1 MTIRGITV
9 AMTTVTSTTS
19 TTTTAARTGYSALTS
34 SDSGTGID
42 YSLLIEAKVNARLTK
57 ADRIDA
63 KITANEAKITAYTDL
78 QDLLQTVNESLDGLR
93 NRSTSTGASSNL
105 FSQRAAYIGDDD
117 VFSATVDDDTEVGT
131 YSVVVQQ
138 IATKHKI
145 AADSA
150 SSKTDALGYS
160 GSFTLQSADGSAVTI
175 SMESD
180 DSLTDLRDAINA
192 QKSTSGVTASIV
204 QVSDSGYQLILT
216 ANNTGE
222 EITLT
227 DGGDGVLSSLG
238 LTDDDD
244 AIKNEL
250 VTVQDAI
257 VEIDGVT
264 ITRSSNTIDDA
275 IEGVT
280 LNLYSASPDT
290 AVSMEIS
297 TDLSSI
303 KTAITDFV
311 DAYNAY
317 RDFVVTQQST
327 TSDGEASEDATL
339 FADSLL
345 RQITQ
350 SVSSA
355 LNTTI
360 ATDDGTLL
368 SLASLGIT
376 FDSTNNLELDEDTLN
391 SVLSSDLDAVKQ
403 LLGLNMTSSS
413 SQLSLLRYETAQT
426 PQSFTLDIVRGEDG
440 TLTSASVAGDSSLF
454 TVSGNRIIG
463 AEGTAY
469 EGIVLVYTGSSGS
482 VDVDFS
488 QGLADTLYSAIDAA
502 AADYDSDLTTA
513 IDDLEAQDTT
523 LQSRSD
529 DIRTKAETY
538 RTTLTAYYARLEA
551 AAETAALLLKQ
562 LTYSEDDDS

>member
-1 MTIRGITV
+1 
-9 AMTTVTSTTS
+9 MTTVSSTTSTTS
-19 TTTTAARTGYSALTS
+19 TTTASTGYSALTS
-34 SDSGTGID
+34 TDSGTGID
-42 YSLLIEAKVNARLTK
+42 YSLLIEAKVNARLVK

-63 KITANEAKITAYTDL
+63 KITADEAKITAYTDL
-78 QDLLQTVNESLDGLR
+78 QDLLQTVNGSLDGLR

-117 VFSATVDDDTEVGT
+117 VFSATVDDGTEVGT

-145 AADSA
+145 AADNTG
-150 SSKTDALGYS
+150 SKTDALGYS
-160 GSFTLQSADGSAVTI
+160 GSFTLQAADGAAVTI
-175 SMESD
+175 SMDSD
-180 DSLTDLRDAINA
+180 ESLTDLRDAINTRT
-192 QKSTSGVTASIV
+192 STSGVAASIV
-204 QVSDSGYQLILT
+204 QVSDSSYRLILT

-238 LTDDDD
+238 LVDSDG
-244 AIKNEL
+244 AIRNEL
-250 VTVQDAI
+250 VAVQDAI

-264 ITRSSNTIDDA
+264 VTRSSNTIDDA

-290 AVSMEIS
+290 AISMEIS

-317 RDFVVTQQST
+317 REFVLTQQST
-327 TSDGEASEDATL
+327 TSGGEASEDATL

-355 LNTTI
+355 LNTSIT
-360 ATDDGTLL
+360 TDDGTVL

-376 FDSTNNLELDEDTLN
+376 FDSSNNLELDEDTLN
-391 SVLSSDLDAVKQ
+391 SILTSDIDAVQQ
-403 LLGLNMTSSS
+403 LLGLTMTSSS
-413 SQLSLLRYETAQT
+413 SQLSLLRYETAQSS
-426 PQSFTLDIVRGEDG
+426 QSFTLDIVRGEDG
-440 TLTSASVAGDSSLF
+440 TLTSASVDGDSSLF

-482 VDVDFS
+482 VGVDFS
-488 QGLADTLYSAIDAA
+488 QGLADKLYGAIDAA
-502 AADYDSDLTTA
+502 AADYDSDLATA
-513 IDDLEAQDTT
+513 IDDLEARDTT

>member
-1 MTIRGITV
+1 MS
-9 AMTTVTSTTS
+9 TVTSTTS
-19 TTTTAARTGYSALTS
+19 TTGTTAAGTGYSALTS
-34 SDSGTGID
+34 TDSGTGID
-42 YSLLIEAKVNARLTK
+42 YSLLIEAKVNARLVK
-57 ADRIDA
+57 ADRIDT

-78 QDLLQTVNESLDGLR
+78 QNLLQTVNASLDGLR

-105 FSQRAAYIGDDD
+105 FSQRAAYIGNDD
-117 VFSATVDDDTEVGT
+117 VFSATVDDGTEVGT

-138 IATKHKI
+138 IATRHKF
-145 AADSA
+145 AADGTG
-150 SSKTDALGYS
+150 SKTDALGYS
-160 GSFTLQSADGSAVTI
+160 GSFTLQAADGTAVTI
-175 SMESD
+175 SMDSD

-204 QVSDSGYQLILT
+204 QVSDSSYRLILT
-216 ANNTGE
+216 ADNTGE

-238 LTDDDD
+238 LTDGDG

-250 VTVQDAI
+250 VAVQDAI

-264 ITRSSNTIDDA
+264 VTRRSNTIDDA
-275 IEGVT
+275 IDGVT

-303 KTAITDFV
+303 KSAITDFV

-317 RDFVVTQQST
+317 REFVLTQQST

-355 LNTTI
+355 LNTSIT
-360 ATDDGTLL
+360 ADDGTVL

-376 FDSTNNLELDEDTLN
+376 FDGSNNLELDEDTLN
-391 SVLSSDLDAVKQ
+391 SILTSDVDAVQQ
-403 LLGLNMTSSS
+403 LLGLTMTSSS
-413 SQLSLLRYETAQT
+413 SQLSLLRYETTQSSL
-426 PQSFTLDIVRGEDG
+426 SFTLDIVRGDDG
-440 TLTSASVAGDSSLF
+440 TLTSASVNGDSSLF

-469 EGIVLVYTGSSGS
+469 QGIVLVYTGGSGS

-488 QGLADTLYSAIDAA
+488 RGLADKLYGAIDAA
-502 AADYDSDLTTA
+502 AADYDSDLATA
-513 IDDLEAQDTT
+513 VDDLEAQDTT

-529 DIRTKAETY
+529 DIRTRAETY
-538 RTTLTAYYARLEA
+538 RSTLTAYYARLEA

-562 LTYSEDDDS
+562 LTYSDDDDD

>member
-1 MTIRGITV
+1 
-9 AMTTVTSTTS
+9 MTTVTSTTS
-19 TTTTAARTGYSALTS
+19 TTSTTTAAGTGYSALTS
-34 SDSGTGID
+34 IDSGTGID
-42 YSLLIEAKVNARLTK
+42 YSLLIEAKVNARLVK

-78 QDLLQTVNESLDGLR
+78 QDLLQTVSESLDGLR
-93 NRSTSTGASSNL
+93 NRTTSTGASGNL

-117 VFSATVDDDTEVGT
+117 VFGATVDDGTEVGT

-145 AADSA
+145 AADGTA
-150 SSKTDALGYS
+150 SKTDALGYS
-160 GSFTLQSADGSAVTI
+160 GSFTLQAADGSAVTI
-175 SMESD
+175 SMDSD

-192 QKSTSGVTASIV
+192 QTSTSGVTASIV
-204 QVSDSGYQLILT
+204 QVSDSSHRLILT

-227 DGGDGVLSSLG
+227 DGGEGVLSSLG
-238 LTDDDD
+238 LVDSDG
-244 AIKNEL
+244 ALKNEL
-250 VTVQDAI
+250 VAVQDAI
-257 VEIDGVT
+257 VGIDGVT
-264 ITRSSNTIDDA
+264 VTRSSNTIDDA

-290 AVSMEIS
+290 AISMEIS

-303 KTAITDFV
+303 KTAITEFV

-317 RDFVVTQQST
+317 REFVLTQQST

-345 RQITQ
+345 RRITQ

-355 LNTTI
+355 LNTSIT
-360 ATDDGTLL
+360 TDDGTVL

-376 FDSTNNLELDEDTLN
+376 FDSSNNLELDEDTLN
-391 SVLSSDLDAVKQ
+391 SILTSDVDAVQQ
-403 LLGLNMTSSS
+403 LLGLTMTSSS
-413 SQLSLLRYETAQT
+413 SQLSLLRYETTQSSL
-426 PQSFTLDIVRGEDG
+426 SFTLDIVRGDDG
-440 TLTSASVAGDSSLF
+440 TLTSASIDGDSSLF
-454 TVSGNRIIG
+454 TVSGNRIVG

-469 EGIVLVYTGSSGS
+469 EGIVLVYTGGSGS

-488 QGLADTLYSAIDAA
+488 QGLADRLYGAIDAA
-502 AADYDSDLTTA
+502 AADYDSDLATA
-513 IDDLEAQDTT
+513 VDDLESRDTT

-529 DIRTKAETY
+529 DIRTRAETY
-538 RTTLTAYYARLEA
+538 RSTLTAYYARLEA

-562 LTYSEDDDS
+562 LTYSDDDDD